1 MRERERKKKRF
12 RLGGLYSSPLSKAC
26 TDEEENIPLS
36 AKGGGKSSI
45 LTCFIGERSREMRF
59 RSVPFFSSR
68 HFFFSLW
75 NFSHHI
81 IMPQRGGESQF
92 HSFRIFMQWAAL
104 LPITERKRG
113 KERGSNNRGDSTE
126 AFRSNNIQLPK
137 DGPLPLLLLLLLP
150 LLFPQAVFSQR
161 CIGALL
167 LLLSSSLLFPSSMA
181 TLHGFYGW
189 KRGGGERGGGSGGHQ
204 LMGLFRFFK
213 EVLSYVFSSEVEPSI
228 VYEVTKRTRSDTS
241 MKCSSIVPVALCRTR
256 TERYENK

>member
-1 MRERERKKKRF
+1 
-12 RLGGLYSSPLSKAC
+12 
-26 TDEEENIPLS
+26 
-36 AKGGGKSSI
+36 
-45 LTCFIGERSREMRF
+45 MRF

-137 DGPLPLLLLLLLP
+137 DGPLPLLLLLLLLP

-161 CIGALL
+161 CIGGEPL

-189 KRGGGERGGGSGGHQ
+189 KRGGERKRRRQRRASIAGP
-204 LMGLFRFFK
+204 
-213 EVLSYVFSSEVEPSI
+213 LSIFQRSLVVRI
-228 VYEVTKRTRSDTS
+228 LIRGRTVD
-241 MKCSSIVPVALCRTR
+241 CL
-256 TERYENK
+256 